1 MSEKKIL
8 SLLKKTPSGLT
19 ITELVDLS
27 GLSRS
32 FVRTIL
38 ARLEGA
44 QKVVVRKV
52 GMAKV
57 YIFKEEK

>member
-57 YIFKEEK
+57 YILKEEK